1 MRNLVITGL
10 VALSAVGLFFADAR
24 NRTSLTTVLEN
35 AAAAKPAMDG
45 VAFRVPFMPDAP
57 QATPKPTLFPKG
69 FDWLDGY
76 IMKYYELGEGYWQT
90 RPLDLL
96 NGVEIT
102 NEDVEEYRGHFRFK
116 YNPPHDPLH
125 PGHAMVATN
134 SDEHVIR
141 FAHLRGGE
149 FFALE
154 HIPEHSFKTPF
165 EGELAAA
172 WGLEAG
178 DTIGIRLDSKVVITE
193 EASGS
198 EDVAETGTVTG
209 DESSE
214 TAAGETGEATD
225 SPKTRVERRVTYA
238 KLYIRKL
245 SHNDVQFDFLHR
257 TDGKPTFPRPNPAAI
272 H

>member
-1 MRNLVITGL
+1 MRNLVIAGL
-10 VALSAVGLFFADAR
+10 VAGLSVGLFLADAR

-35 AAAAKPAMDG
+35 AAAAKPAMQG
-45 VAFRVPFMPDAP
+45 VAFRVPFMPDPP
-57 QATPKPTLFPKG
+57 QATPKPTLFPTG

-76 IMKYYELGEGYWQT
+76 VMKYYEIGEGYWQT

-102 NEDVEEYRGHFRFK
+102 NEDIEEYRGHFRFK

-134 SDEHVIR
+134 SEGQSIR
-141 FAHLRGGE
+141 FAHLRGGD

-154 HIPEHSFKTPF
+154 QIPESAFKTPF

-172 WGLEAG
+172 WSLEAG
-178 DTIGIRLDSKVVITE
+178 DTIGIRLDSRVTL
-193 EASGS
+193 S
-198 EDVAETGTVTG
+198 EP
-209 DESSE
+209 
-214 TAAGETGEATD
+214 EATGSAATIAAESATQ

-238 KLYIRKL
+238 KLFIRKL
-245 SHNDVQFDFLHR
+245 SHNDVQFDYLHR
-257 TDGKPTFPRPNPAAI
+257 TDGKPTFPRPNLAAQ

>member
-1 MRNLVITGL
+1 MRNLVIAGL
-10 VALSAVGLFFADAR
+10 VAGLSVGLFLADAR

-35 AAAAKPAMDG
+35 AAAAKPAMQG
-45 VAFRVPFMPDAP
+45 VAFRVPFMPDP
-57 QATPKPTLFPKG
+57 LKATPKPTLFPPG

-76 IMKYYELGEGYWQT
+76 VMKYYEIGEGYWQT

-102 NEDVEEYRGHFRFK
+102 NEDIEEYRGHFRFK

-134 SDEHVIR
+134 SEGHEIR
-141 FAHLRGGE
+141 FAHLRGGD

-154 HIPEHSFKTPF
+154 QIPETAFKTPF

-172 WGLEAG
+172 WSLEAG
-178 DTIGIRLDSKVVITE
+178 DTIGIRLDSRVTITE
-193 EASGS
+193 PEATGS
-198 EDVAETGTVTG
+198 EAIVAAETT
-209 DESSE
+209 S
-214 TAAGETGEATD
+214 ATQ

-238 KLYIRKL
+238 KLFIRKL
-245 SHNDVQFDFLHR
+245 SHNDVQFDYLHR
-257 TDGKPTFPRPNPAAI
+257 TDGKPTFPRPNLAAQ

>member
-1 MRNLVITGL
+1 MRNLVIAGL
-10 VALSAVGLFFADAR
+10 VAGLSLGLFFADAR

-35 AAAAKPAMDG
+35 AAAAKPAMQD
-45 VAFRVPFMPDAP
+45 VAFRVPFMPDPAK
-57 QATPKPTLFPKG
+57 ATPKPTLFPPG

-76 IMKYYELGEGYWQT
+76 VMKYYELGEGYWQT

-102 NEDVEEYRGHFRFK
+102 NEEIEEYRGHFRFK

-134 SDEHVIR
+134 SEGHEIR
-141 FAHLRGGE
+141 FAHLRGGD

-154 HIPEHSFKTPF
+154 QIPEYSFKTPF

-172 WGLEAG
+172 WSLEAG
-178 DTIGIRLDSKVVITE
+178 DTIGIRLDSRVTITE
-193 EASGS
+193 SEATGS
-198 EDVAETGTVTG
+198 EAVVAA
-209 DESSE
+209 ESA
-214 TAAGETGEATD
+214 TATR

-238 KLYIRKL
+238 KLFIRKL
-245 SHNDVQFDFLHR
+245 SHNDVQFDYLHR
-257 TDGKPTFPRPNPAAI
+257 TDGKPTFPRPNPAAP

>member
-10 VALSAVGLFFADAR
+10 IAASAVGLFFADAR

-35 AAAAKPAMDG
+35 AAAAKPAMEG
-45 VAFRVPFMPDAP
+45 AAFRIPFMPDP
-57 QATPKPTLFPKG
+57 PKATSKPTLFPQG
-69 FDWLDGY
+69 FDWLEGY
-76 IMKYYELGEGYWQT
+76 VMKYYTLGEGYWQT

-102 NEDVEEYRGHFRFK
+102 NEDVEEYRGHLRFK
-116 YNPPHDPLH
+116 FNPPHDPLH
-125 PGHAMVATN
+125 PGHALVATN
-134 SDEHVIR
+134 SDSHVIR
-141 FAHLRGGE
+141 FAHLRGGD

-154 HIPEHSFKTPF
+154 QIPEDSFKTPS

-178 DTIGIRLDSKVVITE
+178 DTIGIKLDSQVTITE
-193 EASGS
+193 PVATGS
-198 EDVAETGTVTG
+198 EAVVAEQ
-209 DESSE
+209 E
-214 TAAGETGEATD
+214 AGGPLK
-225 SPKTRVERRVTYA
+225 PKSRVERRVTYA

-245 SHNDVQFDFLHR
+245 SHNDVQFDYLHR
-257 TDGKPTFPRPNPAAI
+257 TDGKPTFPQPNLAAVQTPSR

>member
-10 VALSAVGLFFADAR
+10 IAGFTVGLFFADAR

-35 AAAAKPAMDG
+35 AAAAKPAMQG
-45 VAFRVPFMPDAP
+45 VGFRIPFVPDPP
-57 QATPKPTLFPKG
+57 KATPKPTLYPTG
-69 FDWLDGY
+69 FDWLEGY

-102 NEDVEEYRGHFRFK
+102 NEDVEEYRGHLRFK
-116 YNPPHDPLH
+116 YNPPDDPLH
-125 PGHAMVATN
+125 PGHALVATN
-134 SDEHVIR
+134 SDQHVIR
-141 FAHLRGGE
+141 FAHLRGGD

-154 HIPEHSFKTPF
+154 QIPEHAFKTPF

-172 WGLEAG
+172 WALEAG
-178 DTIGIRLDSKVVITE
+178 DTIGIKLDSQVTLTD
-193 EASGS
+193 EASDSATAEGAAEKTAESTGS
-198 EDVAETGTVTG
+198 TKV
-209 DESSE
+209 
-214 TAAGETGEATD
+214 
-225 SPKTRVERRVTYA
+225 RVERRVTYA

-245 SHNDVQFDFLHR
+245 SHNDVQFDYLHR
-257 TDGKPTFPRPNPAAI
+257 TDGKPTFPRPNPAAAS